1 MPVDMLEGASNAQ
14 LLSFAGFL
22 PETKVETTSFASPS
36 DLPRSL
42 DFVRLTGI
50 LAHREV
56 SNGQGSFELA
66 VGAAKKALSR
76 ADLDAKDIDL
86 VINCSVSK
94 MDGKLR
100 QHLSPSFATLIA
112 NELQISGAQTFDVSN
127 ACAGMLTGL
136 MIAESRIKSGQ
147 SKYALVVSGEHIT
160 PIIDEAKR
168 RNLYLHPRAMASLT
182 VGDGAAAYIL
192 GQSEEAGRIIFSE
205 PITMAQFNHYCIGQ
219 ACKSHLGVQ
228 MRTRSKD
235 MQTAVFDNLGNFLK
249 RSIDY
254 MGLEWDKIDHTFSHP
269 TTPKAVKK
277 GKKIA
282 EEMMGEINFLHNNSQ
297 ETANT
302 ASTTHGIQIEI
313 SQNSGHLK
321 SEETALLISYGSG
334 IGILAMHFKLPKGV
348 ENWS

>member
-1 MPVDMLEGASNAQ
+1 
-14 LLSFAGFL
+14 
-22 PETKVETTSFASPS
+22 
-36 DLPRSL
+36 
-42 DFVRLTGI
+42 
-50 LAHREV
+50 
-56 SNGQGSFELA
+56 
-66 VGAAKKALSR
+66 
-76 ADLDAKDIDL
+76 
-86 VINCSVSK
+86 
-94 MDGKLR
+94 
-100 QHLSPSFATLIA
+100 
-112 NELQISGAQTFDVSN
+112 
-127 ACAGMLTGL
+127 
-136 MIAESRIKSGQ
+136 
-147 SKYALVVSGEHIT
+147 
-160 PIIDEAKR
+160 
-168 RNLYLHPRAMASLT
+168 MASLT